1 MKVRRRG
8 GRVTVRLQG
17 VEAATLG
24 NLLDQLALLV
34 DADADHEDP
43 VIRRLYPSA
52 YLDDAD
58 AEREFRGLTL
68 DSLRVE
74 RRERV
79 EACQADLAGG
89 RELELD
95 ADSGRRWIQVLNDLR
110 LALGTELGVTE
121 EDEPA
126 LDPTDPERDRRLV
139 YYWLTGLQD
148 ELVRALMG

>member
-34 DADADHEDP
+34 EADADHEDP

-52 YLDDAD
+52 YPDDAD